1 MPVGGIKMK
10 VLAAHRAGLNMVILP
25 KRNERDLE
33 DLPEDVREAM
43 TFVTVE
49 RIDEALKV
57 GLLPDG
63 ASSEMPEMS
72 EWLRSIGTNKGGS
85 LN

>member
-1 MPVGGIKMK
+1 
-10 VLAAHRAGLNMVILP
+10 LP

-33 DLPEDVREAM
+33 DLPEDVRQAM

-49 RIDEALKV
+49 RIDEALNM
-57 GLLPDG
+57 GLLPDE
-63 ASSEMPEMS
+63 AITEMPEMS
-72 EWLRSIGTNKGGS
+72 EWLRSIGATKGGS